1 MKVNNRIYNDANFV
15 ALAFNQS
22 TTSLIASD
30 FGGFLMSLTFN
41 ENYGDL
47 EEEGISFKQQK

>member
-1 MKVNNRIYNDANFV
+1 MKINNQIYNDANFV
-15 ALAFNQS
+15 AFTFNQS
-22 TTSLIASD
+22 TNALIASD

-47 EEEGISFKQQK
+47 EEEGISFKQK